1 VRIVYAGQMS
11 IAAPDYTAQMLAARN
26 AGADVVM
33 CICDP
38 PTQIRMIRS
47 AHRQG
52 WSPLFS
58 ATYSMDQEQ
67 IKAGKEDV
75 EGLLAAAS
83 TVPYSTSPKMRPYL
97 DAVARFVPGG
107 SVGGVGA
114 AAWTQGKLL
123 ERIAPFL
130 DREPPARSGVFEG
143 LRSLDNETLG
153 GLVPPITFPDG
164 DRNRVNLCVVPL
176 HFEGG
181 LFRPLGNDDTNFKC
195 APGWAPAHRN

>member
-1 VRIVYAGQMS
+1 MK
-11 IAAPDYTAQMLAARN
+11 L
-26 AGADVVM
+26 
-33 CICDP
+33 
-38 PTQIRMIRS
+38 
-47 AHRQG
+47 
-52 WSPLFS
+52 
-58 ATYSMDQEQ
+58 
-67 IKAGKEDV
+67 
-75 EGLLAAAS
+75 
-83 TVPYSTSPKMRPYL
+83 YL

-130 DREPPARSGVFEG
+130 DREPPARSGILEG
-143 LRSLDNETLG
+143 LRSLQNETLG

-181 LFRPLGNDDTNFKC
+181 LFRPLGNDDTSFKC